1 MHNSTTAEVGV
12 SLKHIILP
20 LWYSLVCNFSLCGHL
35 SPVSLGNS
43 FSDTSNSYLN
53 GLWRVPRK
61 ERVIQSRFMSSQE
74 TNSPQCHTVLAGS
87 AGGCGNGTSCRIWL
101 ETLEPWP
108 ALQNQTRACLRH
120 WAVGLL
126 SWWPLSTHKS
136 MMASF
141 KKVYAYGQKIT
152 KKKKKKSMCLKYRIF
167 RQL

>member
-74 TNSPQCHTVLAGS
+74 TNSPQCHTVLPGS

-101 ETLEPWP
+101 ETLEPSLTCTTKPNTSMSEALGCWP
-108 ALQNQTRACLRH
+108 VILVTSEHSQINDGLIQKSLCL
-120 WAVGLL
+120 WVENN
-126 SWWPLSTHKS
+126 
-136 MMASF
+136 
-141 KKVYAYGQKIT
+141 
-152 KKKKKKSMCLKYRIF
+152 
-167 RQL
+167 